1 MAVSLKMNL
10 VKVAVYKPRQNFGF
24 TLVTCSSWVSTGV
37 LPNSTSITAVFRARN
52 WSLVYGANGETPTA
66 KKRLLINRYFPFR
79 VIFPGGHRLTNT
91 NYTRVGKQIFDL
103 ALKVSFSFFCLSV
116 FPRDVRPFPL
126 MWSGTPLAAIY
137 MLAVMFAPLKLSPTN
152 VECLRSLTDKWNYY
166 SMQIFLN
173 FHWPRT
179 HHVT

>member
-103 ALKVSFSFFCLSV
+103 ALKVSFSFFFLSV
-116 FPRDVRPFPL
+116 FPRDAKPFPL
-126 MWSGTPLAAIY
+126 VWSGTPLAAIY
-137 MLAVMFAPLKLSPTN
+137 MLAVMFAPLKSSPTN

>member
-1 MAVSLKMNL
+1 MTRSA
-10 VKVAVYKPRQNFGF
+10 
-24 TLVTCSSWVSTGV
+24 SWVSTGV
-37 LPNSTSITAVFRARN
+37 LPNSASITAVFRARN
-52 WSLVYGANGETPTA
+52 WSLVCGVNGETLTA
-66 KKRLLINRYFPFR
+66 KKRLFINPYFPFR

-103 ALKVSFSFFCLSV
+103 ALKVSFSFFFLSV
-116 FPRDVRPFPL
+116 FPRDAKPFPL
-126 MWSGTPLAAIY
+126 VWSGTPLAAIY
-137 MLAVMFAPLKLSPTN
+137 MLAVMFAPLKSSPTN

>member
-24 TLVTCSSWVSTGV
+24 TLVTCSSWVSTWV

-52 WSLVYGANGETPTA
+52 WSLVCGANGETPTA
-66 KKRLLINRYFPFR
+66 KKTLFINPYFPFR

-103 ALKVSFSFFCLSV
+103 ALKVSFSFFFLSV
-116 FPRDVRPFPL
+116 FPRDVRSFPL

-137 MLAVMFAPLKLSPTN
+137 MLAVMFAPLKIESN
-152 VECLRSLTDKWNYY
+152 KRGMSAIADW
-166 SMQIFLN
+166 
-173 FHWPRT
+173 
-179 HHVT
+179 

>member
-103 ALKVSFSFFCLSV
+103 ALKVSFSFFFLSV
-116 FPRDVRPFPL
+116 FPRDAKPFPL
-126 MWSGTPLAAIY
+126 VWSGTPLAAIY
-137 MLAVMFAPLKLSPTN
+137 MLAVMFAPLKSSPTN

-173 FHWPRT
+173 FHWPRS